1 MDIRLLLL
9 ILAIIGAMFGAVAT
23 RFGFPGFN
31 KIAQIALAVALLPVL
46 CRFHRKLY
54 IICKVLPRDMKFL
67 YRAITAELVIKSHRR
82 NNITVPKVFKKRVDL
97 YPDKPCFIF
106 EGRVWTNAE
115 MNRYCNKVAS
125 VFQKA
130 GYVKGDA
137 VALMMPNRPEYVGIW
152 LGLGKLGVVTALVNT
167 NLRLQ
172 SLIHCLRIAEV
183 KSIIYVE
190 DYSPVLD
197 DIKDSI
203 QGIQRYK
210 VCLKSE
216 TCEEGVY
223 DLNKL
228 LSEAST
234 EEPKVKDE
242 PGYKD
247 KLLYIYTS
255 GTTGLPKVVIIP
267 NARYLLV
274 VMPYNLLG
282 MRSSDILYNPNP
294 LYHTAGGMIG
304 VGFSILKGIPSV
316 LRTKFS
322 VSAYW
327 TDCIKYNCTVAQ
339 YVGEMCRYLLNA
351 PPKPEDN
358 AHKLRLMFGNGMRSQ
373 IWSEFVTRFNINRV
387 AEFYGSSEGNANIAN
402 LDGKAGAV
410 GFVPLIIPR
419 RFHPLAIIRVN
430 NETYEPVR
438 DPNGLC
444 IRADT
449 NELGM
454 FIGLIKEGNALREFN
469 GYLDKKESKR
479 KIIQDVFVKGDKAFL
494 TGDIVVE
501 DEYGYIYF
509 KDRVGDT
516 FRWKGENVATA
527 EVEGVISNIAG
538 KREATVY
545 GVQVPGMEGRAGMA
559 AIADPESLLDFK
571 ALAEGLEK
579 ALPAYARPIF
589 LRIVK
594 ELEMTGTFKL
604 KKVNLQ
610 REGFDP
616 AKIQDKM
623 YFLSGN
629 KEYVEMTP
637 ELYQEIISGSKKF

>member
-1 MDIRLLLL
+1 
-9 ILAIIGAMFGAVAT
+9 MFGAVAT

-31 KIAQIALAVALLPVL
+31 KIAQIVLGVALLPVL

-54 IICKVLPRDMKFL
+54 IMCKVLPRDLKFL
-67 YRAITAELVIKSHRR
+67 YRAVTAEIEVKRCRR
-82 NNITVPKVFKKRVDL
+82 NNVTVPQTFKKRVDL
-97 YPDKPCFIF
+97 YPNKPCFFF
-106 EGRVWTNAE
+106 EDRVWT
-115 MNRYCNKVAS
+115 YSDINKYSNQIAW
-125 VFQKA
+125 VFQNA

-137 VALMMPNRPEYVGIW
+137 VALMMPNRPEYVAIW
-152 LGLGKLGVVTALVNT
+152 LGLGKLGVVTALINT
-167 NLRLQ
+167 NLRQQ
-172 SLIHCLRIAEV
+172 SLIHCLRIAKV
-183 KSIIYVE
+183 RSIIYVE
-190 DYSPVLD
+190 DYSSVLN

-203 QGIQRYK
+203 EGIERYK
-210 VCLKSE
+210 VCFKSE
-216 TCEEGVY
+216 TCENDVI

-234 EEPKVKDE
+234 EEPIVKDQ
-242 PGYKD
+242 PGYRD

-255 GTTGLPKVVIIP
+255 GTTGLPKVAIVL
-267 NARYLLV
+267 NSRYLLV
-274 VMPYNLLG
+274 EMPFRLLG
-282 MRSSDILYNPNP
+282 IKSNDILYNPNP

-304 VGFSILKGIPSV
+304 VGFAILKGIPNV
-316 LRTKFS
+316 LRAKFS

-327 TDCIKYNCTVAQ
+327 TDCIKYNCTTAQ
-339 YVGEMCRYLLNA
+339 YIGEMCRYLLNA
-351 PPKPEDN
+351 PPKPQDR
-358 AHKLRLMFGNGMRSQ
+358 AHRLRLMFGNGMRPQ
-373 IWSEFVTRFNINRV
+373 IWDQFVTRFNIKRV

-402 LDGKAGAV
+402 LDGKAGAI
-410 GFVPLIIPR
+410 GFVPLLIPR
-419 RFHPLAIIRVN
+419 RFHPLAIIRVHS
-430 NETYEPVR
+430 ETYEPIR
-438 DPNGLC
+438 GPNGLC
-444 IRADT
+444 IRAET
-449 NELGM
+449 NEPGM

-469 GYLDKKESKR
+469 GYLDQEASNR

-494 TGDIVVE
+494 TGDILVE

-516 FRWKGENVATA
+516 FKWKGENVATA
-527 EVEGVISNIAG
+527 EVEGVISNIVG
-538 KREATVY
+538 QRDATVY

-559 AIADPESLLDFK
+559 AIVDPDSLLDFK

-610 REGFDP
+610 KEGFDP
-616 AKIQDKM
+616 SKIQDKM

-629 KEYVEMTP
+629 NEYVEITP
-637 ELYQEIISGSKKF
+637 KLYQEIISGSKKF